1 MADPRTR
8 EWVWIEDPPE
18 RCQGEVRIS
27 QVENIDYTHWMVKH
41 SGIGI
46 THSGV
51 LVETICEAKEA
62 RTLQTIIDLIV
73 IENVPYIAIR
83 YYGHTKRSW
92 RLVSKKKWIY
102 YYRKH
107 LHNQG
112 NKPWKLTIPEGRKES
127 VSLLVDSDEWD
138 AVDAIKAH
146 TLWVENVAKTMQSRV
161 RNGFHLLRRNCQH
174 VAAWTVN
181 TIEMGRTAHRD
192 LKPEFIAA
200 PPNKIFKLL
209 SNDWLPDEMIE
220 QQKKEA
226 LAQSSSNSNSDDN
239 KEWGELSAWI
249 RGKDM
254 VLWPLFNYLKLVES
268 VRASAATTSTETG
281 TIPSEQAILSAEE
294 MGWMLITRQQQPQQ
308 QAEEDKTLNA
318 PSRSCGMMSNSEG
331 KQYSTPE
338 KQPVQPST

>member
-1 MADPRTR
+1 MADAPGR
-8 EWVWIEDPPE
+8 EWVWIEEPPE

-107 LHNQG
+107 LYNQG
-112 NKPWKLTIPEGRKES
+112 KKPWKLTIPEGRKES

-138 AVDAIKAH
+138 AVDAVKTH

-161 RNGFHLLRRNCQH
+161 RDGFHLLRRNCQH

-192 LKPEFIAA
+192 MKPEFIAA
-200 PPNKIFKLL
+200 PPNKLFKLL

-220 QQKKEA
+220 QQKKEK
-226 LAQSSSNSNSDDN
+226 LEAQRRNSTSSNEN
-239 KEWGELSAWI
+239 KEWGELRSWI

-254 VLWPLFNYLKLVES
+254 VLWPLFNYLKLVDS
-268 VRASAATTSTETG
+268 VRTSTPAAQET
-281 TIPSEQAILSAEE
+281 TPSEQAILSAEE
-294 MGWMLITRQQQPQQ
+294 MGWMLITTQQQGEQQ
-308 QAEEDKTLNA
+308 QQQSQEDKA
-318 PSRSCGMMSNSEG
+318 GVAKMMSKSES
-331 KQYSTPE
+331 KQDVVLE
-338 KQPVQPST
+338 KQSVQCST